1 MSNRIMKFIISSW
14 LSLFFFQV
22 SLAWA
27 ELPKALEI
35 NEGGKELDKRIFED
49 KPNSLSWKGYY
60 IYDDE
65 FYVCIIYNFD
75 TNHLL
80 ECVPIMVVPT
90 AERDY
95 RK

>member
-1 MSNRIMKFIISSW
+1 MFGVRIFGMLTFTATILNCLVAS
-14 LSLFFFQV
+14 
-22 SLAWA
+22 A
-27 ELPKALEI
+27 ELPNALEI
-35 NEGGKELDKRIFED
+35 IEEGKELDKRIFED